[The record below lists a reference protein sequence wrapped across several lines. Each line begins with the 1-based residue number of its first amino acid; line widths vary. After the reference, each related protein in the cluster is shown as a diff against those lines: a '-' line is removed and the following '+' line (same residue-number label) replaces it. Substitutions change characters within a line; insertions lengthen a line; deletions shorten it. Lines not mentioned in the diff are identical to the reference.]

1 MFLAQLPRMYCMS
14 VCIVLYYTD
23 FLFYHCI
30 SRMPH
35 DYLEC
40 LTSRPDSAEVK
51 TDFYMDKMDEFITQF
66 TTAQLVHN
74 NILDIQWNL

>member
-1 MFLAQLPRMYCMS
+1 
-14 VCIVLYYTD
+14 
-23 FLFYHCI
+23 
-30 SRMPH
+30 MPH

-51 TDFYMDKMDEFITQF
+51 TDFYVDKMDEFITQF

-74 NILDIQWNL
+74 NIPRYTVEPIKPVKLVKPVE